1 MQHPF
6 LATFREPLLRRL
18 WLAMSATTLGDEVQ
32 RMALVWLA
40 IGLVGA
46 DAAFLPAAQHAAVLT
61 IGLIGGAFADQ
72 WRPRLVM
79 AVTEALRAAIVLV
92 PVAAWLTG
100 HLTLPVLVA
109 TAVSLAALR
118 ALFDPAMQTV
128 VPVVAPDPA
137 GLRGLN
143 GLLDVT
149 TRTARLAG
157 PMLAG
162 MLGAVLPVVH
172 ILLVPAA
179 ASLASATV
187 IARLGAR
194 LDPPPRPSQA
204 SPWKRALQ
212 GWAILRRDRLIRF
225 LVLANAI
232 MLAPWSLALAIG
244 LPLLV
249 TQRGLGLPDLALL
262 MGAYGMGDVLGNV
275 LASARIP
282 RRPYLQM
289 FTGYLWMG
297 SFLAAVTVAPGLPLM
312 ATAALLA
319 GLGGPFFFL
328 QFLATVQSRLQGAEL
343 TALLRLRLAIVAGA
357 MMLGAAIGPLP
368 FHALGAATTV
378 ALCGALIAF
387 VGAWGMLRAPRMQRP

>member
-1 MQHPF
+1 
-6 LATFREPLLRRL
+6 
-18 WLAMSATTLGDEVQ
+18 MSATTLGDEVQ

-72 WRPRLVM
+72 WRPRMVM
-79 AVTEALRAAIVLV
+79 GFTEALRAAIVLV
-92 PVAAWLTG
+92 PVAAWFTG

-118 ALFDPAMQTV
+118 ALFDPAMQTI
-128 VPVVAPDPA
+128 VPVVAPDPTR
-137 GLRGLN
+137 LRGLN

-162 MLGAVLPVVH
+162 LLGAVLPVVQ

-179 ASLASATV
+179 ASLASATA

-194 LDPPPRPSQA
+194 LDPPPRPTQA

-212 GWAILRRDRLIRF
+212 GWAILRRDKLIRF

-249 TQRGLGLPDLALL
+249 TERGLGLPDLALL
-262 MGAYGMGDVLGNV
+262 MGAYGVGDVLGNV

-289 FTGYLWMG
+289 FAGYLWMG
-297 SFLAAVTVAPGLPLM
+297 SFLAAVTLAPGLLLM
-312 ATAALLA
+312 ATSALLA

-328 QFLATVQSRLQGAEL
+328 QFLATVQSRLQGADL

-368 FHALGAATTV
+368 FHALGAGPTV
-378 ALCGALIAF
+378 ALCGAIIAAI
-387 VGAWGMLRAPRMQRP
+387 GLLGMLRASRWNTP